1 VVASP
6 LAALLRLVRGGSRT
20 AAATLL
26 GATLWLAAAPARAE
40 SALFTIAIGHNGVPA
55 GVTEPGV
62 TPLRYADD
70 DAAAVHQLGRALS
83 RRSFL
88 LALPDAET
96 VARFPDV
103 AGQARAPALRELDRV
118 LTEVNAA
125 IAEATR
131 AGDETSVVLF
141 YSGHGTIREDGQ
153 GALTFLDGALTRDGL
168 YDRVL
173 AVLTAKYVHL
183 LVDAC
188 HAESVVRPR
197 DGQAQVVA
205 ISEVTA
211 SAYVGRATLAR
222 FPNVGAIVASVSAA
236 QAHEWDAYR
245 GGVFTHEVLSGLRG
259 GADVNGD
266 RLIEYSELAAFLSAA
281 NHAVT
286 DPRGR
291 LQTVVTPVAVNPR
304 APVLDLRAARGV
316 ARLQGK
322 PSGLGAIYLED
333 GNGARLLDLR
343 AEPDFGV
350 QLLLPP
356 MTLFLHTADR
366 EAELRLAEN
375 EKVAFADLTLRPRST
390 RPRGAIATSLQRG
403 LFATRFGPAYYLG
416 FMGHAPDMIPVDVA
430 VADPG
435 DAGPAARGT
444 AHRWVLGGAGVLAAS
459 AGVFGGLALQ
469 ARNDFNGT
477 DISRDARAASD
488 RYDRA
493 RFTAMGL
500 AGAAVV
506 AAGVGLWLWLRD

>member
-1 VVASP
+1 VDSP
-6 LAALLRLVRGGSRT
+6 RAATRPRSGLRTGGVAALT
-20 AAATLL
+20 AALGLL
-26 GATLWLAAAPARAE
+26 AAPARAE
-40 SALFTIAIGHNGVPA
+40 TAIFTIAIGHNGVPA
-55 GVTEPGV
+55 EATEPGV
-62 TPLRYADD
+62 APLRYADD
-70 DAAAVHQLGRALS
+70 DAAAIHQLGRAVS
-83 RRSFL
+83 RRSYL

-103 AGQARAPALRELDRV
+103 TGQARAPALRELDRV
-118 LTEVNAA
+118 LGEVNGA

-197 DGQAQVVA
+197 DGQAMVVPV
-205 ISEVTA
+205 SDVTA

-222 FPNVGAIVASVSAA
+222 FPNVGAIVASASAA

-259 GADVNGD
+259 AADVNGD

-304 APVLDLRAARGV
+304 APILDLRAARGV
-316 ARLQGK
+316 ARLEGK
-322 PSGLGAIYLED
+322 PAGLGAIFLED
-333 GNGARLLDLR
+333 RHGARLLDLR

-350 QLLLPP
+350 RLLLPP
-356 MTLFLHTADR
+356 APLYLHTSDH
-366 EAELRLAEN
+366 EVELPLDQAERLTFSE
-375 EKVAFADLTLRPRST
+375 LTLRPRAT

-416 FMGHAPDMIPVDVA
+416 FVGHAPELVPVDVNA
-430 VADPG
+430 SDPI
-435 DAGPAARGT
+435 DAPAARGT
-444 AHRWVLGGAGVLAAS
+444 AHRWVLGGAGLLAAG
-459 AGVFGGLALQ
+459 AGVFGGLALD
-469 ARNDFNGT
+469 ARQDFHQT
-477 DISRDARAASD
+477 EISRDARAASD

-493 RFTAMGL
+493 RFTAFSL
-500 AGAAVV
+500 AGAAAI